1 MSEPISIIIILICL
15 ILSSYFSATETAF
28 STFNKVRIRT
38 IAEKG
43 KRKAKLVL
51 KLSDNYDGL
60 LSTILIGNNIVNIL
74 SASLATMLF
83 TKWLGEGTG
92 PTVSTAV
99 MTIIVLIF
107 GEITPKSIAK
117 EHPEAF
123 TMFAAPFIKLLM
135 VLLAP
140 LNWIF
145 KQWKKLMSLI
155 FKPKEEESM
164 IEDELI
170 SMVEEAE
177 EEGEFDKDE
186 SQIIKSAIEFAELEV
201 GDIFTP
207 RVDVTAISNRL
218 TIEEIANVFVEAGYS
233 RIPVY
238 QDDFDNILGI
248 LYYKDFYAKK
258 QQTNDF
264 NIEDLLKPVIY
275 LTKNQKINDVLK
287 DFQKKQLHFGV
298 ILDEFGSIAG
308 VVTLEDIIEEIVG
321 EIWDEHDQVEN
332 EIVQNSEYEYIVS
345 GKTSIVKLL
354 NILDIDEE
362 VDSLTVNGWVMEHLN
377 CIPTVNKEFTWNN
390 VNVKVLKMNG
400 KRIGTV
406 KITIT
411 PVEDEDDD

>member
-1 MSEPISIIIILICL
+1 MYEPISIIVILICL
-15 ILSSYFSATETAF
+15 VLSSYFSATETAF
-28 STFNKVRIRT
+28 STINKIRVKT
-38 IAEKG
+38 LAEKG

-60 LSTILIGNNIVNIL
+60 LSTILIGNNLVNIL
-74 SASLATMLF
+74 SASLATILF
-83 TKWLGEGTG
+83 TNWLGENTG
-92 PTVSTAV
+92 PTVSTV
-99 MTIIVLIF
+99 VLTIIVLIF
-107 GEITPKSIAK
+107 GEITPKSVAK
-117 EHPEAF
+117 EHPEVFA
-123 TMFAAPFIKLLM
+123 MFAAPFIKFLM
-135 VLLAP
+135 IILAP
-140 LNWIF
+140 VNWLF

-218 TIEEIANVFVEAGYS
+218 SIDEIANVFVEAGYS

-264 NIEDLLKPVIY
+264 NVEDLLKPVIY

-321 EIWDEHDQVEN
+321 EIWDEHDLVEN
-332 EIVQNSEYEYIVS
+332 EITQTSEYEYIVS

-354 NILDIDEE
+354 NILDIEEE

-377 CIPTVNKEFTWNN
+377 CIPTVNKEFTWRNI
-390 VNVKVLKMNG
+390 NVKVLKMNG
-400 KRIGTV
+400 KRIGNV

-411 PVEDEDDD
+411 PVDEEDD

>member
-1 MSEPISIIIILICL
+1 M
-15 ILSSYFSATETAF
+15 
-28 STFNKVRIRT
+28 
-38 IAEKG
+38 
-43 KRKAKLVL
+43 
-51 KLSDNYDGL
+51 
-60 LSTILIGNNIVNIL
+60 
-74 SASLATMLF
+74 
-83 TKWLGEGTG
+83 
-92 PTVSTAV
+92 
-99 MTIIVLIF
+99 
-107 GEITPKSIAK
+107 
-117 EHPEAF
+117 
-123 TMFAAPFIKLLM
+123 
-135 VLLAP
+135 
-140 LNWIF
+140 
-145 KQWKKLMSLI
+145 
-155 FKPKEEESM
+155 
-164 IEDELI
+164 
-170 SMVEEAE
+170 
-177 EEGEFDKDE
+177 
-186 SQIIKSAIEFAELEV
+186 
-201 GDIFTP
+201 
-207 RVDVTAISNRL
+207 
-218 TIEEIANVFVEAGYS
+218 EAGYS